1 MASSCAEVTSDEQ
14 ADRRRGAC
22 RGWKPDPGVHRV
34 AKRGVEGEGQKV
46 FARDDVHGDPA
57 LQLTIAAAPEITRAV
72 LGRIESLPAP
82 DTST

>member
-1 MASSCAEVTSDEQ
+1 VYTALRNE
-14 ADRRRGAC
+14 
-22 RGWKPDPGVHRV
+22 GWR
-34 AKRGVEGEGQKV
+34 EGQQV

-72 LGRIESLPAP
+72 LGRIESSPAP